1 MLNWYFKTLF
11 KSFSFEITH
20 KIALRCP
27 YFCDLPRFCV
37 LAPDFNWSWRDLII
51 QSFPIVQ
58 NIYNLLWSCGPG
70 TWLEL
75 DLDRFNCSKLKLVK
89 LFLFQT
95 FPRCKWFGNFLW
107 SCALITSSSIHHRQ
121 EKSCAKMKT
130 WSIVHHRQ
138 LQSAF
143 SPAMSL
149 VQRWGWDGD
158 RPGIDE
164 GGNCKRAGELH
175 IYW

>member
-58 NIYNLLWSCGPG
+58 NIYNLLWSCGLG
-70 TWLEL
+70 TWLQL

-89 LFLFQT
+89 LFFFKLFLAANDLAI
-95 FPRCKWFGNFLW
+95 FCDLVLW
-107 SCALITSSSIHHRQ
+107 LHLDLSIIGK
-121 EKSCAKMKT
+121 KSCAKMKT

-143 SPAMSL
+143 SAAMSL
-149 VQRWGWDGD
+149 VQRWGGLV
-158 RPGIDE
+158 IILE
-164 GGNCKRAGELH
+164 
-175 IYW
+175 

>member
-89 LFLFQT
+89 LFFFQT
-95 FPRCKWFGNFLW
+95 FPCCKWFGNFLW
-107 SCALITSSSIHHRQ
+107 SCALITSWSIHHRQ
-121 EKSCAKMKT
+121 KHRKNCECCPGHYLIVNHYSSMSWFKFRNLSIIVNCVTKSL
-130 WSIVHHRQ
+130 IH
-138 LQSAF
+138 
-143 SPAMSL
+143 
-149 VQRWGWDGD
+149 
-158 RPGIDE
+158 
-164 GGNCKRAGELH
+164 
-175 IYW
+175 

>member
-37 LAPDFNWSWRDLII
+37 LAPEFNWSCRDLII

-75 DLDRFNCSKLKLVK
+75 DLDRFNCSKLKLVNLFFK
-89 LFLFQT
+89 LFLASNDLAIFCDLVLWLHLDLSIIDTKKVARRWKLDLSSITGNCNQL
-95 FPRCKWFGNFLW
+95 FLPRCPLFNDGA
-107 SCALITSSSIHHRQ
+107 ALVIILEEMRG
-121 EKSCAKMKT
+121 E
-130 WSIVHHRQ
+130 IVNA
-138 LQSAF
+138 QS
-143 SPAMSL
+143 
-149 VQRWGWDGD
+149 
-158 RPGIDE
+158 
-164 GGNCKRAGELH
+164 
-175 IYW
+175 